1 MSKTKHG
8 GAVDGLD
15 AIVAKLSK
23 TLSDYY
29 TQSSYLNGL
38 VIITIDD
45 LRETIKQLENY
56 KEHLKADILE
66 YDDNPNWRAA
76 NPDIYGVKR

>member
-8 GAVDGLD
+8 GTVGDLE
-15 AIVAKLSK
+15 AIIVKLSK
-23 TLSDYY
+23 TLSDYH

-45 LRETIKQLENY
+45 LYETIKQLENY
-56 KEHLKADILE
+56 KEHLKADIRE

-76 NPDIYGVKR
+76 NPDIYGIKK

>member
-1 MSKTKHG
+1 MKDID
-8 GAVDGLD
+8 AVNS
-15 AIVAKLSK
+15 IIAKLSK

-29 TQSSYLNGL
+29 AQPLLYLNNL
-38 VIITIDD
+38 AIITIDD
-45 LRETIKQLENY
+45 LYEAIKQLENY
-56 KEHLKADILE
+56 KEYLKADIRE